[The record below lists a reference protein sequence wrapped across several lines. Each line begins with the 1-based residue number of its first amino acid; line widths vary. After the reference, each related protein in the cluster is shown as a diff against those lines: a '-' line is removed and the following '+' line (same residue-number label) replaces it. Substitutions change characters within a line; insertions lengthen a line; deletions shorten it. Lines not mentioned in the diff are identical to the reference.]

1 MTLNRWDPLR
11 DLLNF
16 QERMSRLLDV
26 CGEEGTCKRTASW
39 CPTVD
44 ILETPDGYLFRAEL
58 PGVGREN
65 INIEVRGNRLMLS
78 GERPIEPEPKIAS
91 YRRMERVHGFF
102 ERSFQLPG
110 KVDVEK
116 AEARYEDGVLEVFLP
131 KSQEDLNRTV
141 SVVYLR

>member
-1 MTLNRWDPLR
+1 MTLIRWDPLK

-16 QERMSRLLDV
+16 QEKMSRMLDV
-26 CGEEGTCKRTASW
+26 CWEEGTCKRTASW

-44 ILETPDGYLFRAEL
+44 ILETPDGYLFRVEL

-65 INIEVRGNRLMLS
+65 INIEVRGNHLVLS
-78 GERPIEPEPKIAS
+78 GERSIESEPKIAS

-110 KVDVEK
+110 EVDVDK
-116 AEARYEDGVLEVFLP
+116 AEARYVDGLLEVFLP
-131 KSQEDLNRTV
+131 KSLEDHERSV

>member
-16 QERMSRLLDV
+16 QEKMSRLLDV

-44 ILETPDGYLFRAEL
+44 ILETPDGYLIRAEL

-65 INIEVRGNRLMLS
+65 INIELRGSHLVLS
-78 GERPIEPEPKIAS
+78 GERPIESMPEIAS
-91 YRRMERVHGFF
+91 YRRIERVHGFSNAAF
-102 ERSFQLPG
+102 NCPVR
-110 KVDVEK
+110 
-116 AEARYEDGVLEVFLP
+116 
-131 KSQEDLNRTV
+131 
-141 SVVYLR
+141 

>member
-16 QERMSRLLDV
+16 QEKMSRLLDAA
-26 CGEEGTCKRTASW
+26 GEEGTCKRTACW
-39 CPTVD
+39 CPNVD
-44 ILETPDGYLFRAEL
+44 ILETSDGYLFRAEL

-65 INIEVRGNRLMLS
+65 ISIEVRGNHLVLS
-78 GERPIEPEPKIAS
+78 GERPIESDPKITA
-91 YRRMERVHGFF
+91 YRSIERVHGFF

-116 AEARYEDGVLEVFLP
+116 AEARYVDGVLEVFLP
-131 KSQEDLNRTV
+131 KSQEERNRSV
-141 SVVYLR
+141 NVVYLR

>member
-16 QERMSRLLDV
+16 QEKMSRLLDV

-44 ILETPDGYLFRAEL
+44 ILETPDAYVFRAEL

-65 INIEVRGNRLMLS
+65 INIEVRGNELVLY
-78 GERPIEPEPKIAS
+78 GERPIESEPRVAA
-91 YRRMERVHGFF
+91 YRRIERVHGFF
-102 ERSFQLPG
+102 ERRFPLPG
-110 KVDVEK
+110 NVDVDK
-116 AEARYEDGVLEVFLP
+116 AEAKYADGILDVFLP
-131 KSQEDLNRTV
+131 KSQEDRNRSV
-141 SVVYLR
+141 DVVYLR

>member
-16 QERMSRLLDV
+16 QEKMSRLFDAF
-26 CGEEGTCKRTASW
+26 GEEGTCKRTACW

-65 INIEVRGNRLMLS
+65 INIEVRGNRLILS
-78 GERPIEPEPKIAS
+78 GERPLESEPHIAA
-91 YRRMERVHGFF
+91 YRSIERVHGSF
-102 ERSFQLPG
+102 ERGFVLPG
-110 KVDVEK
+110 RVDVDK
-116 AEARYEDGVLEVFLP
+116 AEARYVDGVLEIFLP
-131 KSQEDLNRTV
+131 RSEDDRERSV
-141 SVVYLR
+141 EVVYLR

>member
-1 MTLNRWDPLR
+1 MTLIRWDPLR

-16 QERMSRLLDV
+16 QEKMSRVLDV
-26 CGEEGTCKRTASW
+26 CGEEETCKRTASW

-65 INIEVRGNRLMLS
+65 INIEVRGNHLELS
-78 GERPIEPEPKIAS
+78 GERPIESEPKVAS

-102 ERSFQLPG
+102 ERNFQLPG
-110 KVDVEK
+110 RVDADK
-116 AEARYEDGVLEVFLP
+116 AEARYVDGVLEVFLP
-131 KSQEDLNRTV
+131 KSQEDLDRSVN
-141 SVVYLR
+141 VVYLR

>member
-16 QERMSRLLDV
+16 QEKMSRLLDV

-44 ILETPDGYLFRAEL
+44 ILETPDGYVFRAEL

-65 INIEVRGNRLMLS
+65 INIEVRGNELVLY
-78 GERPIEPEPKIAS
+78 GERPIESEPRVAA
-91 YRRMERVHGFF
+91 YRRIERVHGFF
-102 ERSFQLPG
+102 ERRFPLPG
-110 KVDVEK
+110 NVDVDK
-116 AEARYEDGVLEVFLP
+116 AEAKYVDGILDVFLP
-131 KSQEDLNRTV
+131 KSQEDRNRSV
-141 SVVYLR
+141 DVVYLR